1 MGKLIT
7 AWQRVPGLLLCAMVC
22 ATVFAV
28 PARAQDLAAIAESRK
43 LFSEA
48 AAARE
53 RNDNAEY
60 LRLMR
65 EVVKLRPDQPGAQY
79 RLAGALART
88 GDAKVSLAMLKS
100 LAAQGLHFRVET
112 DPDLASLREL
122 PAFASVAQAFADN
135 LKPKVASEEG
145 FRLKDRDVLPE
156 GIAYDPKDKTFYIA
170 SVHQR
175 RIIARTAD
183 GSEKTFGKGAQDG
196 LWSVIALRVDAERR
210 HLWATTAAIEQTRD
224 LDPKD
229 AGRTAVVQYDLDS
242 GKVLMRFEAPRIDRP
257 QVFGDLVVSSSGRVI
272 ISEAQQGG
280 LWRISN
286 GVLEPFVKP
295 GKFASPQGLAF
306 PNQGNWLYV
315 ADYSLGLL
323 RVDISTRKVERLKA
337 PPGVTLLGMDGM
349 VRYGNDLIATQ
360 NGIRPPR
367 VVRVR
372 LTGDGQVAGL
382 DVLEANHPAHAEP
395 TLGTLVGEQFWYVA
409 NAQWDRFAKGVVA
422 PEAVPPVILKLPLP
436 AIK

>member
-1 MGKLIT
+1 MGKLIS
-7 AWQRVPGLLLCAMVC
+7 ARQVLPGLLLCMALG
-22 ATVFAV
+22 ASTAG
-28 PARAQDLAAIAESRK
+28 AQDLSAIAESRK
-43 LFSEA
+43 IFAEA

-53 RNDNAEY
+53 RNDNSEY

-79 RLAGALART
+79 RLAGALGRT
-88 GDAKVSLAMLKS
+88 GDLKTAAALLKS
-100 LAAQGLHFRVET
+100 LADQGLHFRVEN
-112 DPDLASLREL
+112 DPDLFALRDSPAWPPIAE
-122 PAFASVAQAFADN
+122 AFARN
-135 LKPKVASEEG
+135 LKPKVASEEA

-156 GIAYDPKDKTFYIA
+156 GLAYDPKEKTFYVA
-170 SVHQR
+170 SVRQR
-175 RIIARTAD
+175 RIIARLPD
-183 GSEKTFGKGAQDG
+183 GSEKTFGKGAADG

-210 HLWATTAAIEQTRD
+210 YLWATTAAIEQTRD

-242 GKVLMRFEAPRIDRP
+242 GKLLKRFEPPRIDRP

-280 LWRISN
+280 LWRVSN
-286 GVLEPFVKP
+286 GVLEPFVQP

-315 ADYSLGLL
+315 ADYSLGLM
-323 RVDISTRKVERLKA
+323 RVDIATRKVERVKA
-337 PPGVTLLGMDGM
+337 PAGVTLLGMDGM

-360 NGIRPPR
+360 NGIRPQR
-367 VVRVR
+367 VVRIR
-372 LTGDGQVAGL
+372 LASDGQVAGL

-395 TLGTLVGEQFWYVA
+395 TLGTLVGEQFYYVA
-409 NAQWDRFAKGVVA
+409 NAQWERFSKGLVA
-422 PEAVPPVILKLPLP
+422 AEVVPPVILKLPLP
-436 AIK
+436 SLGTR